1 MQPKQHEQDVR
12 TLQALVARG
21 QRNTFALI
29 LLMILMAIAL
39 LTKRVTTVLEPPVRD
54 KAITIIGDKV
64 GAEWLE
70 EMGGW
75 MANMLLTATPGSVD
89 WQQALILNWTAPQF
103 HGELQRR
110 LAVSAKR
117 LKESNATQVFFQ
129 QQVAPDPDH
138 NRVVVMG
145 QMQTYVNGQLV
156 PGDHTQAYQF
166 NYLSLGGRA
175 MLSDWE
181 EVPLDDPWLVKQQEA
196 AQRAAD
202 KLKKATQK

>member
-1 MQPKQHEQDVR
+1 MKPGIHEQDVR

-21 QRNTFALI
+21 QRNTFGLI

-39 LTKRVTTVLEPPVRD
+39 LTKRVTTVLEPPFRA
-54 KAITIIGDKV
+54 KTLTIIGDHV
-64 GAEWLE
+64 GSDWLE
-70 EMGGW
+70 EMGGY
-75 MANMLLTATPGSVD
+75 MASLLLSGTPASIE
-89 WQQALILNWTAPQF
+89 WQQALVLNWTAPQF
-103 HGELQRR
+103 HGELQKR

-117 LKESNATQVFFQ
+117 LKESNATQVFWQ

-166 NYLSLGGRA
+166 NYTALGGRA